1 MEKNISEKDLTRI
14 LGAQLEPSEIIDAK
28 LSETYEILR
37 LLLFCFPFA
46 FRRIS

>member
-37 LLLFCFPFA
+37 NAKGKQKPVV
-46 FRRIS
+46 RNK